1 MQTTDR
7 SCAAGDW
14 SDVVPRRSAEQP
26 VHDCALRAYPSG
38 CSRGGLAGGSGRQ
51 LVEATLEQPH
61 RLPAGGDGGGEGTLD
76 PVDADEKA
84 LGGVGV
90 DRQVAV
96 DDGDSV
102 VLLDVVAQALAC
114 DRVCAPPAPPGQLP
128 EG

>member
-84 LGGVGV
+84 LE
-90 DRQVAV
+90 A
-96 DDGDSV
+96 
-102 VLLDVVAQALAC
+102 
-114 DRVCAPPAPPGQLP
+114 
-128 EG
+128 

>member
-38 CSRGGLAGGSGRQ
+38 CSCGGLAGGSGRQ

-90 DRQVAV
+90 DRQVANRRGV
-96 DDGDSV
+96 EPRTGERLVPFSNAASKGTRPRQSPRAAKV
-102 VLLDVVAQALAC
+102 
-114 DRVCAPPAPPGQLP
+114 
-128 EG
+128 